1 MIAVCQIRVLGGAV
15 ARIPEDATAYAHR
28 QSRVLVNFAAL
39 HMNPQETP
47 IHQEWADSAVGFLP
61 GGNGSAGYVNF
72 FGKVAP
78 AAVHQAYP
86 GKTWQRLTEVKA
98 RYDPENF
105 FHNNQNIP
113 PA

>member
-1 MIAVCQIRVLGGAV
+1 
-15 ARIPEDATAYAHR
+15 
-28 QSRVLVNFAAL
+28 
-39 HMNPQETP
+39 
-47 IHQEWADSAVGFLP
+47 
-61 GGNGSAGYVNF
+61 VNF

-86 GKTWQRLTEVKA
+86 GKTWQRLAEVKA
-98 RYDPENF
+98 RYDPDNF